1 MKLKWILLILGI
13 FITVILYNVDPSEN
27 LFVPDEMTGRWE
39 SDSPKYK
46 DRYLELSTVSVVY
59 GTGVDT
65 IDVNFVQSIAKQVEG
80 GKTVYTIHY
89 KNSTG
94 EKGKISFFWNPS
106 NNGEIRLKGQK
117 EMTWKKIAQ
126 PFQVNM

>member
-27 LFVPDEMTGRWE
+27 LFVPDEMAGRWA

-46 DRYLELSTVSVVY
+46 DRYLELSPVSVVY

-65 IDVNFVQSIAKQVEG
+65 IDVNFVQSIEKQFEG

-89 KNSTG
+89 KSSTG
-94 EKGKISFFWNPS
+94 EEGKISFFCNLS

-117 EMTWKKIAQ
+117 EMTWKKIVQ
-126 PFQVNM
+126 PFQADM